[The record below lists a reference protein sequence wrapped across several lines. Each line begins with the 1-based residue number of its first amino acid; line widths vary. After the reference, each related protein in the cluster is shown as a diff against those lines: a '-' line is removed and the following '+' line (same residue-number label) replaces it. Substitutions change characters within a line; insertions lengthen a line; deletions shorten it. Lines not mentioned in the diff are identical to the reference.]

1 MPAGGRWRL
10 ERPSLP
16 PLPPLPPLVP
26 VPPMIAGLSWSAWL
40 LLVAS
45 VGLGLFIELLFYRNK
60 RREAKRA
67 DLRPRDSE

>member
-16 PLPPLPPLVP
+16 PLPPLPP
-26 VPPMIAGLSWSAWL
+26 MIAGLSWSAWL

-45 VGLGLFIELLFYRNK
+45 VGLGRFVELLLYVSKNG
-60 RREAKRA
+60 EAK
-67 DLRPRDSE
+67 D